1 MNPAIPLLLLA
12 ACAAA
17 ACAPE
22 AVETVLVPSLGELEV
37 IVPRD
42 DLPVVTQDANNN
54 LSVIDHEG
62 DLFVAFRTAPT
73 HFASDEV
80 QMHVLRSENNGESWS
95 HELTVDLDTDVRE
108 PQLVSHEGTLQ
119 LYYAELGSTPS
130 AFEPQGSWTQRRT
143 APGQWDD
150 ASAVFEPTFIPW
162 RIRSSGGRL
171 RVFGYSGG
179 ENIYDLDEREPIEV
193 RWLQSEDG
201 LNWEPVVPGHEIVLE
216 GGGSETDAAFTPD
229 GTLVSVV
236 RNEAGDEHGFG
247 SKICTAPPDSLADWT
262 CSSDP
267 RKYDSPLVFEEGG
280 RIWMVA
286 RRNLT
291 PDGHFDLGHDDAEA
305 QTLFL
310 RYQLDYWQQPKR
322 CSLWE
327 IDPDTRTVRWELDL
341 PGRGDTCFP
350 DERRLDAGRWE
361 IWNYSSSLEGDE
373 PSWLD
378 GQNNPTFIYRIALSF
393 DEQAAATA
401 VE

>member
-1 MNPAIPLLLLA
+1 MNPVISLLA
-12 ACAAA
+12 VSVLALMGCEPTGGA
-17 ACAPE
+17 
-22 AVETVLVPSLGELEV
+22 TVLVPTLGEMEIV
-37 IVPRD
+37 VPRS

-62 DLFVAFRTAPT
+62 DLFLAFRTAPT

-80 QMHVLRSENNGESWS
+80 QMHVLRSDDDGESWT

-108 PQLVSHEGTLQ
+108 PQLVSHGGELR
-119 LYYAELGSTPS
+119 LYYAELGSSPS
-130 AFEPQGSWTQRRT
+130 AFEPAGTWTQSRL
-143 APGQWDD
+143 APAQWSD

-162 RIRSSGGRL
+162 RIRSVDGL
-171 RVFGYSGG
+171 LQVFGYSGG
-179 ENIYDLDEREPIEV
+179 ENIYDLDEREPIQV
-193 RWLQSEDG
+193 RWLQSEEG
-201 LNWEPVVPGHEIVLE
+201 LSWEPVIPGHEVVLE
-216 GGGSETDAAFTPD
+216 GGGSETDAAFTED
-229 GTLVSVV
+229 GTLVAIV
-236 RNEAGDEHGFG
+236 RNEAGDEDGFG
-247 SKICTAPPDSLADWT
+247 SKVCTAPPESLGTWT

-267 RKYDSPLVFEEGG
+267 RKFDSPLVLQEGG

-291 PDGHFDLGHDDAEA
+291 ADGHFDLGHDDAEA

-327 IDPDTRTVRWELDL
+327 IDPESRTVRWEADL

-350 DERRLDAGRWE
+350 DERPLGPGHWE
-361 IWNYSSSLEGDE
+361 IWNYSSALEGEE

-378 GQNNPTFIYRIALSF
+378 GQNNPTFIYRMEVRF
-393 DEQAAATA
+393 EEQASDALGT
-401 VE
+401 